1 MSNMKKPITS
11 YFDNECIKLK
21 KYTAI
26 FKKKHPE
33 LANNNY
39 PEKLADI
46 FERYIEVYGH
56 AYCMD
61 LKKERKKTAKMLYDL
76 LCQLKK

>member
-1 MSNMKKPITS
+1 MKKTVAP
-11 YFDNECIKLK
+11 YFNNECIKLEK
-21 KYTAI
+21 DTAI
-26 FKKKHPE
+26 FKSKHPE

-61 LKKERKKTAKMLYDL
+61 IKKERRKTAKILYEL